1 MKIQNLFEDIEFKL
15 LVLAA
20 SIGFIAKYLGFIPE
34 EQLFSVTLFL
44 IILLSFF
51 ELNKS
56 KKIETYLHEI
66 NENALNIHN
75 ENVRIGRIGNRWF
88 WDKDGPLTI
97 GNTRNVV
104 LRTKTVMTLLDS
116 FKNYPDFSDI
126 LRKASKDVGIS
137 FGDDLKKELTDKR
150 LYRYSSNINDK
161 INLWVDYDSDTG
173 MGKFDISDIKVS
185 DNHISGN
192 LKIKNSFTA
201 TDKSLDQNE
210 CLFFEGY
217 LEGVFKKFIGVDV
230 EIKEISCSCT
240 SKSDLCVFSVNQK

>member
-1 MKIQNLFEDIEFKL
+1 MKIQKLLEDIEFKL

-20 SIGFIAKYLGFIPE
+20 SIGFVAKYLGFIPE

-56 KKIETYLHEI
+56 KKIETYLQQI
-66 NENALNIHN
+66 NENAQNTHD
-75 ENVRIGRIGNRWF
+75 ENVRIGRIGNRWY

-150 LYRYSSNINDK
+150 LYRYSNNISDK

-173 MGKFDISDIKVS
+173 MGNFDISDIKVS
-185 DNHISGN
+185 DNRISGK

-201 TDKSLDQNE
+201 ADRSLGQNG

-217 LEGVFKKFIGVDV
+217 LEGVFNKFVGVDV
-230 EIKEISCSCT
+230 EIKEISCSCI
-240 SKSDLCVFSVNQK
+240 SKSDLCIFSVNQI